1 MKERLKLILVVS
13 LVVIFLGAF
22 IVLKFGNFNE
32 EKEFDVDKVLIR
44 VSMKE
49 NVSLSREILINS
61 YSEQDF
67 KIQNDIDFILTDDK
81 EFKLGS
87 GESKRVNF
95 LFNIKGKAP
104 GVYLN
109 EINILGGKSEIA
121 IPVII
126 EIETKEV
133 LFDSSLNIPVE
144 YTQVYPGE
152 NVIVENRIFNLEN
165 VGSKS
170 VQIYYFVKSLDGKT
184 LFSENEN
191 IAVESNTLMTKSFLM
206 PDDAKVGDY
215 IIINLI
221 KYKNSVGISTSLFKV
236 EDKSFEDYLSGDNF
250 YMWVVFILLLVVII
264 FILYNMKQKDQFLL
278 ELASQHKTELNKE
291 LVALEKEKEKLEK
304 LPLEKKKI
312 ELKDLETKKKKRVGI
327 ISKIYRSRVKVVKKL
342 KKHKKEN
349 EIKKKLSEWKKQGYN
364 VNEFSAISG
373 KTDGNI
379 EDKIKKFKKEGFK
392 Y

>member
-67 KIQNDIDFILTDDK
+67 KIQSDIDFILTDDK